1 MKKIYCVICGEYR
14 KFEGLK
20 LSYIF
25 KKALVLS
32 IVCRDCK
39 HEDEKKN
46 WDIENSSFNWK
57 YITTLKIWVKSLDW
71 KI

>member
-14 KFEGLK
+14 KLEGLK

-32 IVCRDCK
+32 TVCRDCK
-39 HEDEKKN
+39 HDEK
-46 WDIENSSFNWK
+46 
-57 YITTLKIWVKSLDW
+57 
-71 KI
+71 